1 MWTLDPRTS
10 QYDYGNTTV
19 WLQSDWPITQL
30 DRFLHILILLLSIPV
45 YFITGVLYVATEFA
59 QHGNLLNLL
68 RQSRC
73 LETDPTYANNANT
86 VSTLS
91 QEQLLRFAADVALG
105 MQHLAEKG
113 VIINEY

>member
-1 MWTLDPRTS
+1 MAISRL
-10 QYDYGNTTV
+10 
-19 WLQSDWPITQL
+19 
-30 DRFLHILILLLSIPV
+30 FLNKFLLFNISGI
-45 YFITGVLYVATEFA
+45 LYVATEFA

-73 LETDPTYANNANT
+73 LETDPTYANRANT

-105 MQHLAEKG
+105 MQYLAEKG
-113 VIINEY
+113 VSGLVFHG